1 MIDPAQRVASSLPG
15 RQCCWKFPAM
25 KQGPTTEATTPESL
39 RIGVVQFAMKPTADL
54 SAFEAEISF
63 FIRTVAGYSAD
74 FVVFP
79 EYVGAALMAPYD
91 SLGTVAAIRELAAL
105 TPRLLEFFVR
115 QAVLHGINVIT
126 GSLPLFE
133 NGRLTN
139 VVYLCR
145 RDGTWESQEKLHVTP
160 SEVSEWRMSG
170 GDSLRAFD
178 TDCGRIGMLI
188 CYDVEFPELGRVL
201 ADQGVE
207 LLFVPFCTD
216 SPSGYQRVRL
226 CAQARAIEN
235 ECYVIAAGSV
245 GLLPG
250 VTNMEMQYAKSAVFS
265 PSDFAFP
272 ENAVVTEAESSTET
286 ILIADLR
293 PGLLRELHQ
302 KGSVRNLQQRRAD
315 LVAVEWKG

>member
-1 MIDPAQRVASSLPG
+1 
-15 RQCCWKFPAM
+15 M
-25 KQGPTTEATTPESL
+25 KDGANTKVQAPESL
-39 RIGVVQFAMKPTADL
+39 RIGVVQLAMKPTADL
-54 SAFEAEISF
+54 AAFEAEVSF
-63 FIRTVAGYSAD
+63 FIRTVASYSAD

-79 EYVGAALMAPYD
+79 EYVGAALMAPFD
-91 SLGTVAAIRELAAL
+91 SHGTVAAIRELAAL
-105 TPRLLEFFVR
+105 TPRLLEFFVH
-115 QAVLHGINVIT
+115 QAVAHRINIIT
-126 GSLPLFE
+126 GSMPRFE
-133 NGRLTN
+133 DGRLTN

-160 SEVSEWRMSG
+160 SEVSEWQMSG
-170 GDSLRAFD
+170 GSSLRAFD

-201 ADQGVE
+201 ADQGME

-235 ECYVIAAGSV
+235 ESYVIIAGSV

-250 VTNMEMQYAKSAVFS
+250 VTNMEMQYARSAVFS

-272 ENAVVTEAESSTET
+272 ENGVVAEAESSSET

-293 PGLLRELHQ
+293 PGLLRQLHE
-302 KGSVRNLQQRRAD
+302 KGSVRNLQQRRTD
-315 LVAVEWKG
+315 LVAVKWKG